1 MLKRIFGIV
10 TALAVPTVLAA
21 QTPPTPIPANPDHAS
36 ETATSKSIPAA
47 QASDVARQKVAEA
60 MARRATRVRGQAVG
74 LDNRPV
80 TPATPAMPAERAKPA
95 TPSSGGGAAMPATP
109 AKPATPATPASPPQK
124 PADPGSQG
132 TSRRP

>member
-1 MLKRIFGIV
+1 MLKRILGIV

-36 ETATSKSIPAA
+36 KTATSKSIPAD
-47 QASDVARQKVAEA
+47 QASETARQKVAEA

-80 TPATPAMPAERAKPA
+80 MPAIPGADRAIPNPGGGPATHAVPPN
-95 TPSSGGGAAMPATP
+95 
-109 AKPATPATPASPPQK
+109 PATPASPSRK
-124 PADPGSQG
+124 PADPGGQG

>member
-1 MLKRIFGIV
+1 MLKRILGILG
-10 TALAVPTVLAA
+10 ALAVPAVLAA
-21 QTPPTPIPANPDHAS
+21 QTPIPANDRAS
-36 ETATSKSIPAA
+36 PTLGKTIPAA
-47 QASDVARQKVAEA
+47 QASDTAKSKVAQA

-80 TPATPAMPAERAKPA
+80 TPAMPGANRAMPNPGGGPA
-95 TPSSGGGAAMPATP
+95 TRAMPP
-109 AKPATPATPASPPQK
+109 NPATPASPSQK